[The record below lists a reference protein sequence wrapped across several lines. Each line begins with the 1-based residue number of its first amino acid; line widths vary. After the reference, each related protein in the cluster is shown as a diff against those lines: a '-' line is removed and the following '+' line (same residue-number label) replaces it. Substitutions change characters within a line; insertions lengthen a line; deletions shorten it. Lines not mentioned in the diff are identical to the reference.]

1 MVHFER
7 NNQEQSLTKDSQLF
21 HLKNNSNINNT
32 INTYMI
38 IFRFRFV
45 MVNSI
50 KTYLSSKT
58 SEEFLALRRR
68 INSIHYT
75 KSKSNL

>member
-7 NNQEQSLTKDSQLF
+7 NNQEQSLTRDSQLF

-50 KTYLSSKT
+50 NTYLSSKT

>member
-50 KTYLSSKT
+50 NTYLSSKT